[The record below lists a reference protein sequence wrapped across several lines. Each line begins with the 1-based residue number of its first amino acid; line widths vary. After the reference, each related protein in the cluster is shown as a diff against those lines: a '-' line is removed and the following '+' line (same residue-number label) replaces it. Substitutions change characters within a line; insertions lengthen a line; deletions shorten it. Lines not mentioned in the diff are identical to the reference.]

1 MLLKFKKI
9 HILISQDFVI
19 DWIVTLF
26 FFRIPQNVL
35 PLMFHIFIISW
46 LIIFM
51 QKFLL
56 VENFLFCNTSQVHI
70 CCFSYFC
77 YFLSYSE
84 TWLYSAYGN
93 MWKLDQEES
102 YLYGTDLYC
111 SIYWYFLS
119 IM

>member
-51 QKFLL
+51 QKSLL
-56 VENFLFCNTSQVHI
+56 VEKFLFCNTSQVHI
-70 CCFSYFC
+70 CCFS
-77 YFLSYSE
+77 FLLFSLLF
-84 TWLYSAYGN
+84 WN
-93 MWKLDQEES
+93 MAV
-102 YLYGTDLYC
+102 
-111 SIYWYFLS
+111 
-119 IM
+119 